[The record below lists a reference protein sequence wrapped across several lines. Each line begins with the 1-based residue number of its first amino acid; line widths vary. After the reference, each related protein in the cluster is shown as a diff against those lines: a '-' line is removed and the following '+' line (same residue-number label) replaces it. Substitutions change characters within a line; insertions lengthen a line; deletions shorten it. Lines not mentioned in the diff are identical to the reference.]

1 MANLITSGRFLLL
14 FVLVAMAYFAPPQA
28 QLLNPL
34 LLILIIA
41 LDGVDGYVA
50 RKRGEASVFGSVYDI
65 VVDRV
70 VENVLWVV
78 LADLDL
84 VPVWVAIVFITRGMM
99 VDTIRSHA
107 ATQGQSAFGMMRSP
121 LGRYLVAGR
130 FMRGFYG
137 TAKAFAFAWILA
149 FQPVP
154 TLWPG
159 IWQQWAG
166 PIEAVAAFL
175 VYVSVGLCILRGV
188 PVLVEFYLT
197 HMGLRKPRTL
207 GGPH

>member
-1 MANLITSGRFLLL
+1 MANLITSGRFVLL
-14 FVLVAMAYFAPPQA
+14 FVLVAMAYFAPPGA
-28 QLLNPL
+28 QLVNPL

-50 RKRGEASVFGSVYDI
+50 RKRGETSVFGSVYDI
-65 VVDRV
+65 IVDRV

-84 VPVWVAIVFITRGMM
+84 VPVWVAIVFITRGLM

-137 TAKAFAFAWILA
+137 TVKAFAFAWILA

-154 TLWPG
+154 KLWPA
-159 IWQQWAG
+159 IWHQWAG
-166 PIEAVAAFL
+166 PAEAVAAFL
-175 VYVSVGLCILRGV
+175 VYAAVGLCILRGV
-188 PVLVEFYLT
+188 PVLVEFYLA
-197 HMGLRKPRTL
+197 HIALRKPRTL
-207 GGPH
+207 GGPD

>member
-50 RKRGEASVFGSVYDI
+50 RKRGETSVFGSVYDI
-65 VVDRV
+65 IVDRV

-84 VPVWVAIVFITRGMM
+84 VPVWVAIVFITRGLM

-137 TAKAFAFAWILA
+137 TVKAIAFAWILA

-154 TLWPG
+154 KLWPT
-159 IWQQWAG
+159 IWHQWAG
-166 PIEAVAAFL
+166 PIETVAALL
-175 VYVSVGLCILRGV
+175 VYAAVGLCVLRGA
-188 PVLVEFYLT
+188 PVLVEFYLA
-197 HMGLRKPRTL
+197 HIVVRKPRTL
-207 GGPH
+207 GGTD